1 MSKQSTPWY
10 SIRRHTGIAAAAAAV
25 LAGAGAVSASAEI
38 LIYGDIG
45 ESWWEETVSARQF
58 VADIAALDVD
68 AITVRIN
75 SIGGSVPDGIAIY
88 NAIRRHKATVT
99 TINDGMA
106 LSIASLILM
115 AGDNVEMA
123 ENAMLMIH
131 APWTYAAGNSAQLR
145 EMADQLDKWAEAMAT
160 SYAARTGRP
169 HEEML
174 AMLLDG
180 KDHYL
185 TAAEALEQKFVTSVT
200 TAVPPAAMA
209 MAGADRFRALSA
221 ARAAATATPAAPA
234 ASTPENIPMPQAQ
247 NPAGTTTSAPT
258 DPQAIAAAALA
269 ADKARREAI
278 AASFKPFAERDG
290 VQALLRQCQDDHN
303 CDVQAAGEKLLAKL
317 AEGAVPLA
325 GRHVTTVE
333 DEADKRFK
341 ATAQALAARAG
352 LEAMDSANPVR
363 GDSLYDMARASLA
376 RAGVRTDGMDK
387 LAIVASAFTH
397 STSDFTRLLANVAN
411 KSMLQGVEEA
421 EETFSMWTARGELTD
436 FKPAQ
441 RVALNSFGS
450 LPRVAEGGE
459 YTFGSMGDR
468 GNSIV
473 LAKYG
478 RRFAITREAII
489 NDDLSAFTR
498 IPRVMGRAAIRTVGD
513 LVYNVLTSNP
523 ILDED
528 GVQLFHASHN
538 NLLTGGVISTA
549 NVDAMR
555 VAMALQ
561 KLPGQTSGGSNIRL
575 AYLLTP
581 VALQGT
587 ANVVRDS
594 EYEVGAASKNN
605 TVPNSVRNTFEV
617 ISDARLDAVS
627 PTAWYGAANA
637 NVADTIEVAYLN
649 GNDRPTLEQQAGWSV
664 DGVEFKVRMEAGVAP
679 LDFRGLARNPGA

>member
-58 VADIAALDVD
+58 VADIAAFDVD

-290 VQALLRQCQDDHN
+290 VQALLQQCQDDHK
-303 CDVQAAGEKLLAKL
+303 CDVQAAGQKLLAKL

-352 LEAMDSANPVR
+352 LEKLDTANPVR
-363 GDSLYDMARASLA
+363 GETLYDMARASLA
-376 RAGVRTDGMDK
+376 RAGFKTDGLDK
-387 LAIVASAFTH
+387 MAIVAASFTH
-397 STSDFTRLLANVAN
+397 STSDFKNLLANVAN
-411 KSMLQGVEEA
+411 KSMLKGVDEA
-421 EETFSMWTARGELTD
+421 EETFQLWTSRGELTD
-436 FKPAQ
+436 FREAK
-441 RVALNSFGS
+441 RVSVNSFGS
-450 LPRVAEGGE
+450 LPKVAEGGE

-468 GNSIV
+468 GQAAI

-489 NDDLSAFTR
+489 NDDLSAFTK
-498 IPRVMGRAAIRTVGD
+498 IPRAMGRAAIRTVGD
-513 LVYNVLTSNP
+513 LVYAVLTGNP
-523 ILDED
+523 VMDED
-528 GVQLFHASHN
+528 GKALFHADHN
-538 NLLTGGVISTA
+538 NLLTGGAITTD

-555 VAMALQ
+555 VAMARQ
-561 KLPGQTSGGSNIRL
+561 KTPGLTTGGSNIRL
-575 AYLLTP
+575 AYLLVP
-581 VALQGT
+581 VALGGK
-587 ANVVRDS
+587 ASVVRDS
-594 EYEVGAASKNN
+594 EYEVGAASRNN
-605 TVPNSVRNTFEV
+605 TVPNSVRGLFEV
-617 ISDARLDAVS
+617 ISDARLDDSSA
-627 PTAWYGAANA
+627 TAWYGAANGSV
-637 NVADTIEVAYLN
+637 NDTVEVSYLN
-649 GNDRPTLEQQAGWSV
+649 GNDRPTLEQQDGWSV
-664 DGVEFKVRMEAGVAP
+664 DGTEFKVRMEAAATP
-679 LDFRGLARNPGA
+679 LDFRGLAKNPGA